1 MSKVFSPEELTA
13 SVEFYN
19 QFGYTAVS
27 STLSSEYLSDL
38 RRIMI
43 ELIEVE
49 KKAINKENYRD
60 YGFLLCAPYYAD
72 KYPQILDVLNNKELL
87 QFVEAILEKWFIVY
101 LYSNNCIPP
110 NGGNTKAYKPHVD
123 TPRYIPNYHQS
134 IVAMITMDDYTEVNG
149 ATWVLTCISQNVQE
163 KPSDDHFYNAATR
176 VVVPKGTICFFDP
189 KVWHAA
195 GTNFS
200 DEWRTCLLIVFSKPW
215 MKQRVDIPRF
225 MSHIDK
231 NTLSRHMQQLLGYH
245 CAPPANFNEFYG
257 NEHERTFI
265 QPFV

>member
-1 MSKVFSPEELTA
+1 MVLPGFFLH
-13 SVEFYN
+13 
-19 QFGYTAVS
+19 
-27 STLSSEYLSDL
+27 
-38 RRIMI
+38 RRI
-43 ELIEVE
+43 L
-49 KKAINKENYRD
+49 
-60 YGFLLCAPYYAD
+60 
-72 KYPQILDVLNNKELL
+72 
-87 QFVEAILEKWFIVY
+87 
-101 LYSNNCIPP
+101 
-110 NGGNTKAYKPHVD
+110 
-123 TPRYIPNYHQS
+123 
-134 IVAMITMDDYTEVNG
+134 
-149 ATWVLTCISQNVQE
+149 QE
-163 KPSDDHFYNAATR
+163 KPNDDHFYNAATR

-200 DEWRTCLLIVFSKPW
+200 EDWRTCLLIVFSKPW

-257 NEHERTFI
+257 NEHERTFT

>member
-1 MSKVFSPEELTA
+1 MTPIYKPQQIPEALEYYNSKGFVAME
-13 SVEFYN
+13 
-19 QFGYTAVS
+19 
-27 STLSSEYLSDL
+27 STLSNRYLSHL
-38 RRIMI
+38 RKLMI
-43 ELIEVE
+43 ELIEAE
-49 KKAINKENYRD
+49 KKIIDKESYRD

-72 KYPQILDVLNNKELL
+72 KHPEILDVLNNRDMLD
-87 QFVEAILEKWFIVY
+87 FVQQILDKWFIVY

-110 NGGNTKAYKPHVD
+110 DGGNTKAYKPHVD

-134 IVAMITMDDYTEVNG
+134 VVAMITMDDYTEENG
-149 ATWVLTCISQNVQE
+149 ATWVLPSSQSMQE
-163 KPSDDHFYNAATR
+163 KPTDEHFYSNAMR
-176 VVVPKGTICFFDP
+176 VTVPRGTICFFDP

-200 DEWRTCLLIVFSKPW
+200 KDWRTCLLIVFCRPW

-231 NTLSRHMQQLLGYH
+231 NTIPKNIQQLLGFH
-245 CAPPANFNEFYG
+245 SAPPSDFTEFYG
-257 NEHERTFI
+257 EESKRTFT

>member
-1 MSKVFSPEELTA
+1 MSKVFSPEELKA

-19 QFGYTAVS
+19 EYGYTAVS
-27 STLSSEYLSDL
+27 STLSAEYLSDL

-149 ATWVLTCISQNVQE
+149 ATWVLPSSQNVQE

-200 DEWRTCLLIVFSKPW
+200 NEWRTCLLIVFSKPW

-257 NEHERTFI
+257 NEHERTFT